1 MPAAPTQIKC
11 VRALSPSP
19 NLKREMDTGARPRYG
34 AGVIASLVAE
44 AVFIAIVMMASWL
57 RGTDPWMVTRMPG
70 SFLLGPDAVR
80 PPGFEPGDVLIGM
93 LAHLGLGILVGLLYA
108 ALRPR
113 LGVSPV
119 AGGLITGGILYAL
132 GFWILPL
139 AFPEWLAPFSLPP
152 MEKMLEAVTHAVYGW
167 VFGVVFARLTRV
179 G

>member
-1 MPAAPTQIKC
+1 M
-11 VRALSPSP
+11 V
-19 NLKREMDTGARPRYG
+19 M
-34 AGVIASLVAE
+34 VVA
-44 AVFIAIVMMASWL
+44 WL
-57 RGTDPWMVTRMPG
+57 RGMDPWMVTRMPG

-80 PPGFEPGDVLIGM
+80 PPGFEPGDVVIGM

-139 AFPEWLAPFSLPP
+139 AFPEWLSPFWLPP
-152 MEKMLEAVTHAVYGW
+152 TEKMLEAVTHAVYGW
-167 VFGVVFARLTRV
+167 VFGVVFARLT
-179 G
+179 GIG